1 MSTATRVRRSQ
12 PAIHSLIVAAALLVG
27 VYVPHD
33 AHALLI
39 RWTLSG
45 ATFTDGGTASGS
57 FLYDANSST
66 VTDFDVTTTA
76 GSVLLGNHYVD
87 LNGAFPPYPS
97 NGFAVVI
104 PEAPPLPPNAPFLAL
119 QFQSALSNAGGAINL
134 LAGGEGFCTD
144 SVCSAGSYRRGF
156 IAGTVIG
163 MPERVQ
169 VPEPGALSLLVL
181 GAGALLLA
189 RRKDASRGKAQ
200 AR

>member
-1 MSTATRVRRSQ
+1 
-12 PAIHSLIVAAALLVG
+12 LLAA
-27 VYVPHD
+27 VYVPNG
-33 AHALLI
+33 AQAVPI

-45 ATFTDGGTASGS
+45 AIFNDAGTASGS
-57 FLYDANSST
+57 FLYDADTST
-66 VTDFDVTTTA
+66 MTDFDVTTTA
-76 GSVLLGNHYVD
+76 GAALLGNHYVD

-104 PEAPPLPPNAPFLAL
+104 PDAPPLPLNAPFLAL
-119 QFQSALSNAGGAINL
+119 QFQSALSNLGGVINL
-134 LAGGEGFCTD
+134 LAGGEGFCLD